1 MSGPDE
7 EFDDFLS
14 RRKPLFRRAA
24 GDPLEPPEEVDR
36 IVLRQAREAIEIDR
50 PQPAFR
56 GAHWGAPLAIAATLL
71 VVFTVVLHVLGLP
84 KKPIPEVTVQQVT
97 QQMDQPPPPAPAAV
111 PAPGAQAQAGPD
123 YRRDSH
129 SWLAQIERLR
139 AAGKSAEADA
149 ELAEYKRKN
158 RAYAGA
164 PDR

>member
-1 MSGPDE
+1 MSGPDD

-14 RRKPLFRRAA
+14 RRKPLFRRAP

-36 IVLRQAREAIEIDR
+36 VVLRQAREAIEIDR

-71 VVFTVVLHVLGLP
+71 LAFTVILHSVNKVP
-84 KKPIPEVTVQQVT
+84 KQPIPEVTVQQVT
-97 QQMDQPPPPAPAAV
+97 QQTEPPPPATA
-111 PAPGAQAQAGPD
+111 PAPGAQPQAVPE

-139 AAGKSAEADA
+139 AAGKAAEADA

>member
-14 RRKPLFRRAA
+14 RRKPLFRRAP

-71 VVFTVVLHVLGLP
+71 VVFTVVLQVLGLP

-97 QQMDQPPPPAPAAV
+97 QQVDQLPPPAPAAA
-111 PAPGAQAQAGPD
+111 PASGPQAQAGPE

-139 AAGKSAEADA
+139 AAGKAAEADA
-149 ELAEYKRKN
+149 ELAEYKRRN

>member
-97 QQMDQPPPPAPAAV
+97 QQLDQPPPPAPAAV
-111 PAPGAQAQAGPD
+111 PAPGAQPQAGPE

>member
-14 RRKPLFRRAA
+14 RRKPLFRRAP

-71 VVFTVVLHVLGLP
+71 VTFTVVLHFMGP
-84 KKPIPEVTVQQVT
+84 SKKPVPEVTVQQVT
-97 QQMDQPPPPAPAAV
+97 QPMDQPPPPAPG
-111 PAPGAQAQAGPD
+111 APAQAGPE

-139 AAGKSAEADA
+139 AAGKAAEADA
-149 ELAEYKRKN
+149 ELAEYKRRN

>member
-14 RRKPLFRRAA
+14 RRKPLFRRAP

-84 KKPIPEVTVQQVT
+84 KKPIAEVTVQQVT
-97 QQMDQPPPPAPAAV
+97 QQTDQPPPPAPAA
-111 PAPGAQAQAGPD
+111 APDSGAQAAPE

-139 AAGKSAEADA
+139 AAGKAAEADA
-149 ELAEYKRKN
+149 ELAEYKRRN

>member
-14 RRKPLFRRAA
+14 RRKPLFRRAP

-36 IVLRQAREAIEIDR
+36 IVLRQAREAIELDR

-71 VVFTVVLHVLGLP
+71 VTFTVVLHFMGP
-84 KKPIPEVTVQQVT
+84 SKKAIPEVTVQQVA
-97 QQMDQPPPPAPAAV
+97 QPLDQPPPPAPAATRT
-111 PAPGAQAQAGPD
+111 PGAQIEAAPG

-139 AAGKSAEADA
+139 AAGKAAEADA
-149 ELAEYKRKN
+149 ELAEYKRRN

>member
-14 RRKPLFRRAA
+14 RRKPLFRRAP

-97 QQMDQPPPPAPAAV
+97 QQMDQAT
-111 PAPGAQAQAGPD
+111 PAPGAQAQAVPE
-123 YRRDSH
+123 YRRDSR

-139 AAGKSAEADA
+139 AAGKAAEADA

>member
-14 RRKPLFRRAA
+14 RRKPLFRRAP

-71 VVFTVVLHVLGLP
+71 VVFTVVLHTLGLP

-97 QQMDQPPPPAPAAV
+97 QQTDQAAPD
-111 PAPGAQAQAGPD
+111 PGAQAQAVTE

-129 SWLAQIERLR
+129 KWLAQIERLR
-139 AAGKSAEADA
+139 AAGKAAEADA
-149 ELAEYKRKN
+149 ELAEYKRRN

>member
-1 MSGPDE
+1 VSGPDE

-14 RRKPLFRRAA
+14 RRKPLFRRAP

-97 QQMDQPPPPAPAAV
+97 QQMDQAT
-111 PAPGAQAQAGPD
+111 PAPGAQAQAVPE
-123 YRRDSH
+123 YRRDSR

-139 AAGKSAEADA
+139 AAGKAAEADA